1 MDLINA
7 TIHSLSEQLNKREI
21 TSRQLTEKLL
31 DFAKKTNPVLNS
43 FITICEDTALKQ
55 ADAADK
61 RIEAGKNVTPL
72 TGIPLGIKDLLL
84 IKDIKATCASKIL
97 SNYVA
102 PYTATAVSKL
112 IDAGAVILGKT
123 NQDEFAMGSS
133 NEYSHFGAAKNPWN
147 TEYIPGGSSGG
158 SAVSV
163 AAGQCIASLGTDT
176 GGSIRQP
183 SAMCGTVGVK
193 PTYGRVSRYGMV
205 AFASSLDQIGPITK
219 DVTDAAI
226 MLNHICGHDASDST
240 SLNETVPD
248 FRKALVNNV
257 KGMKIGIPKE
267 YFIDGIET
275 ETAKSV
281 NDAVQLFA
289 KQGAEIVDISLP
301 HTEYAVPCYYIVAP
315 AEASANL
322 ARFDGIRYGYR
333 AKDHGALRDMYEA
346 TRAQGFGP
354 EVTLRI
360 IVGTYVL
367 SSGYY
372 DAYYLKAQKV
382 RTLIMRD
389 FLEAFK
395 KVDVI
400 LTPTSPTPP
409 FKLGEKTDDPI
420 QMYLSDIFTIPCNLA
435 GLPGMSLPCGFTS
448 NGLPIGLQLLG
459 KHLDEA
465 TMLRAGYTFEQ
476 STQWHKRKCTL

>member
-1 MDLINA
+1 MIMDLSNA
-7 TIHSLSEQLNKREI
+7 TIHSLSEQLKKRET
-21 TSRQLTEKLL
+21 TSRQLTEHLL
-31 DFAKKTNPVLNS
+31 EFTKKTNPLLNS
-43 FITICEDTALKQ
+43 FITICDDVALKQ

-61 RIEAGKNVTPL
+61 RIESGTNVTPL

-84 IKDIKATCASKIL
+84 VKGIKSTCASKIL

-102 PYTATAVSKL
+102 PYTATAVARL
-112 IDAGAVILGKT
+112 VEAGAVILGKT

-183 SAMCGTVGVK
+183 SAMCATVGVK

-240 SLNETVPD
+240 SLDEKVPD
-248 FRKALVNNV
+248 FTKALENDI
-257 KGMKIGIPKE
+257 KGMKIGIPRE
-267 YFIDGIET
+267 YFIEGIET
-275 ETAKSV
+275 ETSKAV
-281 NDAVQLFA
+281 NDAIQLLA
-289 KQGAEIVDISLP
+289 KLGAEIVDISLP

-333 AKDHGALRDMYEA
+333 AKDHGALRDMYEK
-346 TRAQGFGP
+346 TRAEGFGP

-382 RTLIMRD
+382 RTLIMQD

-395 KVDVI
+395 KVDII

-420 QMYLSDIFTIPCNLA
+420 QMYLSDISRYRAI
-435 GLPGMSLPCGFTS
+435 LPGCPECRYLADS
-448 NGLPIGLQLLG
+448 
-459 KHLDEA
+459 HLADY
-465 TMLRAGYTFEQ
+465 R
-476 STQWHKRKCTL
+476 